1 MSSYSFSFLQFV
13 SADSVV
19 HLASSDQVVW
29 MAFLSGTF
37 IKTSQS
43 GNCGSSV
50 HSQQR
55 ALGTIC

>member
-1 MSSYSFSFLQFV
+1 MLSYSFSF

-19 HLASSDQVVW
+19 HLASSDQEVW
-29 MAFLSGTF
+29 MAFLSGMLN
-37 IKTSQS
+37 KTSQS

-55 ALGTIC
+55 AIGTIC